1 MKNMLS
7 NFMYNLKMYLKYI
20 VKVGFKELFFDV
32 LILVLMAVIASFVY
46 VPVGLVQDLIRTLVI
61 SFVPLNGVGAS
72 IYIWI
77 FLLLKVILSLLAFI
91 YLFNMRYDFKN
102 DKVAPIEGT
111 YTLERKD
118 SIFVEEKPL
127 KKEKN
132 TKEEEFDLPKEKDK

>member
-1 MKNMLS
+1 MLS

-102 DKVAPIEGT
+102 DKVVPIEGT

>member
-102 DKVAPIEGT
+102 DKVVPIEGT